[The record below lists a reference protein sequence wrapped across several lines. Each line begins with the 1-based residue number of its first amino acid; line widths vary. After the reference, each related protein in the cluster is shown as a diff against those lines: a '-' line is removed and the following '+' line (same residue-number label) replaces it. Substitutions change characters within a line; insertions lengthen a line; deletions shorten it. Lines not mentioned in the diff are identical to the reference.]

1 MGKDSTYYFE
11 PSPTSMHSPLMP
23 AARRTSSTR
32 PLAKYHAQALDALG
46 SLYYTGENLDNFSPV
61 YGSTY
66 PDFHGAVGVTVE
78 QASSRGRVQE
88 SVNGLLT
95 LPVHHPQPGC
105 HRPGHRAIRN

>member
-1 MGKDSTYYFE
+1 MNST
-11 PSPTSMHSPLMP
+11 TTL
-23 AARRTSSTR
+23 AR
-32 PLAKYHAQALDALG
+32 YHAQALDALG
-46 SLYYTGENLDNFSPV
+46 SLYYTGENFDNFSPV

-95 LPVHHPQPGC
+95 FPFT
-105 HRPGHRAIRN
+105 IRNRSPPGWAPCAARWPSAAACSTCRSSSSRAR